1 MDASSELES
10 WAKLTDGTID
20 CGYGIFTCM
29 QAVKHAQAHPIP
41 RCVFAI
47 QLGEAGFDDVAVQAW
62 IGEPDFVFVMRPD
75 AREFSTVRLKTLV
88 CDPASPQ
95 PPSSNIVAQ
104 LWRRYQAKFFVAGP
118 VGSLNQEN
126 MVLEQCQRETG
137 KLANKINDMT
147 K

>member
-10 WAKLTDGTID
+10 WAELTDGAID
-20 CGYGIFTCM
+20 GGYGIFTCM
-29 QAVKHAQAHPIP
+29 KAVKQAQAKPIP

-47 QLGEAGFDDVAVQAW
+47 KLGEAGFDDDAVQAL

-75 AREFSTVRLKTLV
+75 ARYFSNVRLKKR
-88 CDPASPQ
+88 DPASPQ

-104 LWRRYQAKFFVAGP
+104 LWRRYHAKFFVAGP